1 MGIPVSVGSR
11 SAPMGPHYDA
21 HFFSSSECWLEF
33 RPEFH
38 FGAELPSAIA
48 IVARAHAV
56 EHALRSEKVNR
67 PVSASIDR
75 KVREDFSHN
84 TRKLEAMPR
93 ARRGKN
99 NLRRFRMLSEDEV
112 LVWTAGIDAKAGAV
126 DLACRRGDIAL
137 EERRDPPLMIGNIRS
152 RRICRFEISPLR

>member
-1 MGIPVSVGSR
+1 
-11 SAPMGPHYDA
+11 
-21 HFFSSSECWLEF
+21 
-33 RPEFH
+33 
-38 FGAELPSAIA
+38 
-48 IVARAHAV
+48 
-56 EHALRSEKVNR
+56 LRSEKVNR

-137 EERRDPPLMIGNIRS
+137 EERTQTRLLMIGNIRP
-152 RRICRFEISPLR
+152 RRICRLEISAAQVRGRFHTAPADIR